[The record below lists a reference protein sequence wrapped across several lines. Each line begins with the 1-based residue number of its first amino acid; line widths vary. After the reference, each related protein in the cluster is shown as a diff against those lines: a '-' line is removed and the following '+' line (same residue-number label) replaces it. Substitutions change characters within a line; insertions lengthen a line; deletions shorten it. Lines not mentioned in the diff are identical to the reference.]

1 MTGFKK
7 IVAVFTAAVLL
18 TGCSAARDVS
28 ADKVLQRGTLR
39 IAVQDDERL
48 NVLSQYIA
56 AQLGVQAEFIPTDK
70 QAALQMVS
78 DGSADTA
85 VGYYSKSDNPGLE
98 YNLTIP
104 FYTERVYAICRAD
117 EHYTA
122 LAELSGMLL
131 GADTELFD
139 SVERQI
145 AMESAGGKLY
155 CTVGTTAAEMLKNE
169 EIDAFFC
176 LESRAMDFLDE
187 NGTFRCC
194 IMPDIRAEEYCVIV
208 SRNKPQLYGAIN
220 GAVGEYL
227 TEENK

>member
-1 MTGFKK
+1 MTGFRK

-28 ADKVLQRGTLR
+28 ADNVLHRGTLR

-48 NVLSQYIA
+48 NELSQFIA
-56 AQLGVQAEFIPTDK
+56 AQMGVQAECIPTDK
-70 QAALQMVS
+70 QTALRMVS
-78 DGSADTA
+78 DGSADAA

-104 FYTERVYAICRAD
+104 FYTENIYAVCRAD

-122 LAELSGMLL
+122 LTELSGMLL
-131 GADTELFD
+131 GADAELFD

-145 AMESAGGKLY
+145 AMESVGGKLY
-155 CTVGTTAAEMLKNE
+155 CTTGAAAAEMLQSE
-169 EIDAFFC
+169 ELDAFFC
-176 LESRAMDFLDE
+176 LESGALEILE
-187 NGTFRCC
+187 NGTFRSCM
-194 IMPDIRAEEYCVIV
+194 MPDIRAEEYCVVV
-208 SRNKPQLYGAIN
+208 SRDKPQLYGAIN

-227 TEENK
+227 TEESK